1 MKLREQPLLCP
12 HCQAELG
19 INVYSKYFIYGT
31 EHIECCP
38 HCQRGM
44 KPEKEPISVFRCFQ
58 FGIIFSV
65 LASVGY
71 LVFIED
77 DARGI
82 IYLTVVPD
90 TIGIYL
96 HADLSTDKFYSNGVM
111 PC

>member
-77 DARGI
+77 DF
-82 IYLTVVPD
+82 
-90 TIGIYL
+90 L
-96 HADLSTDKFYSNGVM
+96 HAVLFTLLLFLIPLGFICMLIYQRINFIRTE
-111 PC
+111 